1 MAKLFVTLSKVFS
14 LMMQSRSQGTIELP
28 LVSFPRTFL
37 CIILTLGFLSSAVGC
52 NRGPRIVSAEGMVQF
67 EDGSPVVVGTIE
79 TKSLIYDGVQATG
92 KIQRDGSFKLT
103 TFVDGDGA
111 AVGEHQCV
119 IVQFVMAEGLTGHK
133 SSTQGVVNPKYANY
147 ASSGLKITIPDEGT
161 KNLKLV
167 VSGVAKLP
175 GERQHTDHKNGEEP
189 ADGGSAR

>member
-14 LMMQSRSQGTIELP
+14 LMMQFKSHGTLEFL
-28 LVSFPRTFL
+28 LVSFPCKFL
-37 CIILTLGFLSSAVGC
+37 CVALTLGILSSAISC
-52 NRGPRIVSAEGMVQF
+52 NRGPRIVTAEGVVQF
-67 EDGSPVVVGTIE
+67 EDGSPVVVGTVE
-79 TKSLIYDGVQATG
+79 TKSLMYDGVQATG

-103 TFVDGDGA
+103 TYIDGDGA

-133 SSTQGVVNPKYANY
+133 LSTQGMVNPKHASY

-161 KNLKLV
+161 KSLKLV
-167 VSGVAKLP
+167 VTGVAKLP

-189 ADGGSAR
+189 AEGGSAR